1 MDHSGSIMLPH
12 LTFVLGGAASGKSAF
27 AEALVARTGAAKVY
41 LATAEIYDAEM
52 RAKVDAHLEMRGQNW
67 RTIEAPRD
75 LHRALASVSKDE
87 VVLLDCA
94 TMWLSNHMMSESDLG
109 KETEE
114 LLAALNDCAGPV
126 VVVSNEVGMGIVPD
140 NALARKFRDAQG
152 KLNQRLAAEADL
164 AVFVVA
170 GLPSV
175 LKGQL
180 P

>member
-1 MDHSGSIMLPH
+1 MKDAMLPK
-12 LTFVLGGAASGKSAF
+12 LSFILGGASSGKSAF
-27 AEALVARTGAAKVY
+27 AETLVQQSGAAKVY
-41 LATAEIYDAEM
+41 LATSEVFDAEVK
-52 RAKVDAHLEMRGQNW
+52 AKVQAHLEMRGDGW

-75 LHRALASVSKDE
+75 LDAALASVASDE

-94 TMWLSNHMMSESDLG
+94 TMWLSNHMMAETNLG
-109 KETEE
+109 TETTA
-114 LLAALNDCAGPV
+114 LLAALKACKGRV

-140 NALARKFRDAQG
+140 NAMARQFRDAQG
-152 KLNQRLAAEADL
+152 KLNQRLAQEADL

-175 LKGQL
+175 LKGTL

>member
-1 MDHSGSIMLPH
+1 MKVAMLPK
-12 LTFVLGGAASGKSAF
+12 LSFILGGASSGKSAF
-27 AEALVARTGAAKVY
+27 AEKLVHESGKDKVY

-52 RAKVDAHLEMRGQNW
+52 KAKVEAHLQMRGGGW

-75 LHRALASVSKDE
+75 LDAALLSVSSEE

-94 TMWLSNHMMSESDLG
+94 TMWLSNHMMAESDLD
-109 KETEE
+109 
-114 LLAALNDCAGPV
+114 LATDALIQALKACRGRV
-126 VVVSNEVGMGIVPD
+126 IVVSNEVGMGIVPE
-140 NALARKFRDAQG
+140 NALARRFRDVQG
-152 KLNQRLAAEADL
+152 KLNQRLAHEADL

-170 GLPSV
+170 GLPTV